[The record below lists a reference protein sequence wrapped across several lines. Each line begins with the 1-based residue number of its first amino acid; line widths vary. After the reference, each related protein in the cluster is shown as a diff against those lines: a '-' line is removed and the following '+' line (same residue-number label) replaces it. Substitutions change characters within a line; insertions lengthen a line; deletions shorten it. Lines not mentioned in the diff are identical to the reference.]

1 MLWPFTV
8 QHISASLAQKETVHP
23 VFDLS
28 LAAAKSAACS
38 ASSHVAPK
46 ARMTSSS
53 MTHCMG
59 RSPVTAASSATSR
72 GLVFVRSDVAGTHG
86 ISYNADRRDHVGGR

>member
-1 MLWPFTV
+1 
-8 QHISASLAQKETVHP
+8 
-23 VFDLS
+23 
-28 LAAAKSAACS
+28 
-38 ASSHVAPK
+38 
-46 ARMTSSS
+46 MTSSS